1 MEIKGFEPL
10 SHKLIM
16 NAFNHHKIKLVTDL
30 VSFEKILLSF
40 DLSNSVLLL
49 MSSGNFNG
57 FDYKKIKKIL
67 SEAYKSHI
75 LGLRSYPLG
84 F

>member
-1 MEIKGFEPL
+1 ML
-10 SHKLIM
+10 SKSMRSGDHNSMNKLI
-16 NAFNHHKIKLVTDL
+16 
-30 VSFEKILLSF
+30 
-40 DLSNSVLLL
+40 
-49 MSSGNFNG
+49 GNNLRF
-57 FDYKKIKKIL
+57 IRRLKKIL